1 MCTSKIEIR
10 ETKPDISRLIRFA
23 LSTEQQLNDNGPF
36 LLKGEHRKN
45 IFPFHYWRPLNYKF
59 LNFRRL
65 ALWNKEGGNV
75 VSRLIAPS
83 ARHSQVGVVIFT
95 RHELRFQCSK
105 RVIIVFTLGPHGVD
119 LHG

>member
-1 MCTSKIEIR
+1 MGHFYSKASIEKIY
-10 ETKPDISRLIRFA
+10 SRFI
-23 LSTEQQLNDNGPF
+23 
-36 LLKGEHRKN
+36 LL
-45 IFPFHYWRPLNYKF
+45 FYWRPLNYKF

-65 ALWNKEGGNV
+65 ALWNKEGGDV

-95 RHELRFQCSK
+95 RHELRFECSK